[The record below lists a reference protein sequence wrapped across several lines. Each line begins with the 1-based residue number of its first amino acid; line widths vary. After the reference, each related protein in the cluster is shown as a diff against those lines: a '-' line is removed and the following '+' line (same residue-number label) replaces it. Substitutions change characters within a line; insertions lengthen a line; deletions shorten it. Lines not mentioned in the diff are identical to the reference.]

1 MAIVFS
7 KNSGLN
13 DDLWKVEAQVLQAVM
28 NDTDTEK
35 NDYDKF
41 VTDVYNEKTSKK
53 YAEKLGSVTSL
64 GNFDIVDEGDKAPM
78 DDIQAGQSK
87 LIVHSTFSKSFAC
100 TREMKDDGDVDVMK
114 TMAAN
119 MVRSYKRTR
128 AQFASDALTTEAA
141 TFSFS
146 RKKIDKTTGDGKAL
160 FATDHA
166 GVKAGVAAQ
175 SNVFTNAFGTDTT
188 MLNRLANI
196 GRNFRNQSG
205 NIQGYTFDT
214 IIIPSNVPALE
225 DLIKRIIRSEL
236 IVGSSNNDVNTQ
248 KGLWKLVVDP
258 MWQVT
263 SGAPYILMSSQANK
277 ELRGS
282 MFYDRVPLDI
292 ANQVDIHTRNLEW
305 NGYGRMSAGFNDWR
319 HVILG
324 GASAGT
330 TLSAT

>member
-1 MAIVFS
+1 MPIIFS

-28 NDTDTEK
+28 QDTDTEK

-41 VTDVYNEKTSKK
+41 VRDVFNEKTSEK
-53 YAEKLGSVTSL
+53 YAEKLGSITSL
-64 GNFDIVDEGDKAPM
+64 GNFDIVNEGDKAPL

-87 LIVHSTFSKSFAC
+87 LIIHNAFSKSFVC
-100 TREMKDDGDVDVMK
+100 TREAKDDGDIDIMK

-119 MVRSYKRTR
+119 LVRSYKRTR
-128 AQFASDALTTEAA
+128 AQFASDALTTESA
-141 TFSFS
+141 TFTFG
-146 RKKIDKTTGDGKAL
+146 KKKVDKTTGDGKAL

-175 SNVFTNAFGTDTT
+175 SNVFTNAFGTDTKV
-188 MLNRLANI
+188 LNKLANI
-196 GRNFRNQSG
+196 GRNFKNQSG
-205 NIQGYTFDT
+205 ITQGYTFDT
-214 IIIPSNVPALE
+214 IIIPSNVPELE

-248 KGLWKLVVDP
+248 KGLWNLVIDP
-258 MWQVT
+258 MWQVE

-282 MFYDRVPLDI
+282 MFYDRVPLDVK
-292 ANQVDIHTRNLEW
+292 NQVDLHSRNLEW
-305 NGYGRMSAGFNDWR
+305 NGYARMSAGFNDWR

-324 GASAGT
+324 GASSGT
-330 TLSAT
+330 TLSLT